1 MQDPTVVSI
10 ATQQHEPTSVV
21 VQGSSQG
28 ALTQGDNAGCMQT
41 TTHGTVMNNVC
52 GFQLFLPL
60 VNTPPPSLHTH
71 PGVPPLT
78 CEYDSTDAPMSTR
91 ASPKSASLNR
101 PSPSTRMLG
110 VFTSPW

>member
-1 MQDPTVVSI
+1 VPDPTVVSI

-60 VNTPPPSLHTH
+60 VNTPPPPVTAHSPGCAALDLRVRQHRRAHVH
-71 PGVPPLT
+71 PGQ
-78 CEYDSTDAPMSTR
+78 
-91 ASPKSASLNR
+91 PKV
-101 PSPSTRMLG
+101 G
-110 VFTSPW
+110 